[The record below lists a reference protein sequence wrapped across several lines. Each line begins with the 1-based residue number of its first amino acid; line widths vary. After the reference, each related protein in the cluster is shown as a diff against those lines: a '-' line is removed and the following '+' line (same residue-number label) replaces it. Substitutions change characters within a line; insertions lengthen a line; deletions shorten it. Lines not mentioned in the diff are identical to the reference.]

1 MKPSVNIDVSSE
13 SVSRLFCLP
22 LLHPVT
28 SAVLASGKKRECG
41 RTSLNVAIRP
51 QRPYGLI
58 GTGSPE
64 RPPGLSHSS

>member
-1 MKPSVNIDVSSE
+1 MKPCVNIDVSGE

-28 SAVLASGKKRECG
+28 SAVLGSGRKGECG
-41 RTSLNVAIRP
+41 RTSSNVALRP
-51 QRPYGLI
+51 QRPYGLL

-64 RPPGLSHSS
+64 HPPGLSHSS